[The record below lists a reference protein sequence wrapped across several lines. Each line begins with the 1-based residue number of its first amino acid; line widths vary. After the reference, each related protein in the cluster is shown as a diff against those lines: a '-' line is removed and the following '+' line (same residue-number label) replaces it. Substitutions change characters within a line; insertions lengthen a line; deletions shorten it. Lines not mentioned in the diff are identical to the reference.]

1 MKRKLWKYTGLNLCG
16 VTLLIGGY
24 LGGLQ
29 LTDNFHEVL
38 PGVLYRSAQ
47 PSATDITNYV
57 RKYGIRMVVNLRGEN
72 DSDWYRQEI
81 AATEQANIE
90 HLDFRMSAS
99 QELSVEQAAELVQL
113 LSDAPKPLLIHC
125 QSGADRT
132 GLASVLYLQQIA
144 GIDEKTAEGQLSIRY
159 GHIGIPYISSAYA
172 MDRTWEKL
180 ERIFGLSS

>member
-1 MKRKLWKYTGLNLCG
+1 MKLKLSKRIGINLCG
-16 VTLLIGGY
+16 VALLIGGY

-29 LTDNFHEVL
+29 LTGNFHEVL
-38 PGVLYRSAQ
+38 PGILYRSAQ
-47 PSATDITNYV
+47 PSPLDIAEYA
-57 RKYGIRMVVNLRGEN
+57 RKYDIRTIVNLRGKN

-81 AATEQANIE
+81 AATKQANIE

-99 QELSVEQAAELVQL
+99 QELSVEQAVELVQL
-113 LSDAPKPLLIHC
+113 LRDAPKPILIHC
-125 QSGADRT
+125 QAGADRT

-144 GIDEKTAEGQLSIRY
+144 GVDEATAERQLSIRY

-180 ERIFGLSS
+180 EKVFGLSN